1 MVAVVKLDGMAMEP
15 RHGAVELRITE
26 LRSLTDAEERAD
38 LARALAGIRIR
49 IDRVTAAKSAFDR
62 AMAARLDK
70 ESRQWSSLAQTAYA
84 AALDDAEAVLDGRLS
99 GMERPL
105 PPAPAFRALAGTG
118 MITLHPGRDGVHRV
132 EYRLAPNLD
141 PVATM
146 TIEHGADRRCR
157 LPTDAS
163 QLPRA
168 AVPAIERAVDGLLA
182 DPWRTA
188 LCILLDRCVETSMFA
203 SCIVAARMAAHEGD
217 VESPKRTLP
226 LLRRSI

>member
-1 MVAVVKLDGMAMEP
+1 MVAVVKLDGTVMEP
-15 RHGAVELRITE
+15 RHEALELRITE
-26 LRSLTDAEERAD
+26 LRSLSDAEERAD
-38 LARALAGIRIR
+38 LARALAGIRVR
-49 IDRVTAAKSAFDR
+49 MDRVSAAKSAFDR
-62 AMAARLDK
+62 AIAHRLDK
-70 ESRQWSSLAQTAYA
+70 ESRQWTSLAQTAYA
-84 AALDDAEAVLDGRLS
+84 AALDDAEAALNGHLF
-99 GMERPL
+99 GLERPL

-118 MITLHPGRDGVHRV
+118 IITLHPGRDGIHRV

-157 LPTDAS
+157 LRTDAS
-163 QLPRA
+163 QLPPG
-168 AVPAIERAVDGLLA
+168 AVPTIERAVDALLA

-203 SCIVAARMAAHEGD
+203 SCVVAARLAALGGD
-217 VESPKRTLP
+217 VESPKQALP